1 MRVGGGRG
9 SSAQD
14 GHAVGCH
21 QASSGRIVGARQV
34 IEVLLVLVLA
44 APHHLLV
51 LLPPD
56 HLALVG
62 DGLYIVL
69 ILVARLVQGVLPG
82 KGTGLG
88 TVLADTSPHL
98 GKIVGVGKSPGRGD
112 AGC

>member
-14 GHAVGCH
+14 GHAIGCH

-69 ILVARLVQGVLPG
+69 ILVARLVQGVLSG
-82 KGTGLG
+82 KGKGLE
-88 TVLADTSPHL
+88 TVLADPSPNL
-98 GKIVGVGKSPGRGD
+98 GKIVGMGKSPGRGD

>member
-1 MRVGGGRG
+1 MGGGRD

-14 GHAVGCH
+14 GHAVSCH
-21 QASSGRIVGARQV
+21 QASSGRIIGARQV

-69 ILVARLVQGVLPG
+69 ILVAGLVQGVLPG

-88 TVLADTSPHL
+88 IVLANTSPHL
-98 GKIVGVGKSPGRGD
+98 GKIVGVGKSPGRGN

>member
-1 MRVGGGRG
+1 MRVGRGRG

-14 GHAVGCH
+14 GHTVSCH
-21 QASSGRIVGARQV
+21 QASGGRIVGARQV

-62 DGLYIVL
+62 DGLNVVL
-69 ILVARLVQGVLPG
+69 ILVAGLVQGVLPG
-82 KGTGLG
+82 KGIELRMVPAGIP
-88 TVLADTSPHL
+88 PHP
-98 GKIVGVGKSPGRGD
+98 GKTVGVGRSPGQGD